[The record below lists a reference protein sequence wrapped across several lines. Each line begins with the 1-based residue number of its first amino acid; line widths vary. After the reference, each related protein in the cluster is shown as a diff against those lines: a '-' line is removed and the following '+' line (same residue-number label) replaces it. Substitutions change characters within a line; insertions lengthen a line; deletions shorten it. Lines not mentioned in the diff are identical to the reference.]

1 MNHFPAVHPLAESC
15 HWKFSMDIERGEA
28 SASVELITGK
38 NQTRIGGGTLS
49 NKTP

>member
-1 MNHFPAVHPLAESC
+1 MNHFPAVHPLAESY

-28 SASVELITGK
+28 MRSVTLLE
-38 NQTRIGGGTLS
+38 RIGGGNLS